1 MNEQNDKKTDRK
13 KDKKKRL
20 CLSILALIML
30 LFVPVSAYA
39 SEIKSDGKTTQAM
52 EEENKTVRVGY
63 FPYANFQEG
72 GYGEHKQGAGYEYL
86 QKISYITGWKY
97 EYVYGSFKECLDMLA
112 DGEIDLLGSVSYTPE
127 RAESIDYSTY
137 AEGTER
143 YWLYTREEHADLA
156 DGDLKQ
162 MNGCRIGA
170 TDGSYQKE
178 LLGKWLDSNQIQAEV
193 VICKGYDEMIEKLD
207 ADELDAL
214 VIPVLSVN
222 SDFIAIANIG
232 ASDCYF
238 GVSKSRPDLLKEL
251 NSAMEEINN
260 TETDYSSKL
269 YARYEGKAVINYAL
283 NKEEKQWLDAHE
295 NTICVGYLKDNLPF
309 CGEENGKLT
318 GILGTVLDT
327 VQEKYKI
334 TIKVVPCSTG
344 EQMNEALQSGE
355 IDIAGPIIQDL
366 YTQEQFQV
374 ILTDEIFDITP
385 VVIYKGNEYRS
396 SLSTIAATD
405 TSLYS
410 ELMVSFLFPDAEIK
424 QYDTQEECLEAV
436 ANGKA
441 GATVIPS
448 SKINLLNESPMTKS
462 LSFAEM
468 AKRQELALFT
478 TRENR
483 RAATIINKAIEQSSN
498 VLNGVV
504 LAQNSVSEKKMTL
517 QDVFAE
523 YGGLAVGVS
532 FVIIF
537 VLLLLVYSL
546 SVSRK
551 KQMEALKEAQD
562 ANAANIA
569 KTTFLNHMSHDI
581 RTPMNAIVGFTDI
594 AMKRKPDKE
603 VENCLKKIRQS
614 SEYLMT
620 LINDV
625 LDISRIESGKLEY
638 KPVPVDFRNMTDTVL
653 SIARG
658 YIENRDLNFCVSRE
672 ELKTP
677 YVMADE
683 LRIREVLLNIISNAV
698 KFTKDGGTI
707 SFAAENAPG
716 NDDHHIIIRY
726 RISDTGIG
734 MSEAFQSRIF
744 DEFTQENDGART
756 SYKGTGL
763 GMAIAKKYVDLM
775 GGKIEVSSRQG
786 VGSTFTVEI
795 PLRIAEQI
803 LTEKEEKLRKDMDL
817 HGLHVLLA
825 EDNDLNAEIAVSL
838 LEEQG
843 MIVTRAA
850 DGKSALI
857 QFCNTAPGTFD
868 LILMDIMMPEM
879 NGYETTKA
887 IRNLSNRPDGKEIP
901 IIAMTANAFAED
913 VQAAL
918 DAGMDDHVAKPMD
931 MDILISAIEKCVKR

>member
-1 MNEQNDKKTDRK
+1 MNRKIEKRIRK
-13 KDKKKRL
+13 KGKKKRL
-20 CLSILALIML
+20 CLSILILIVL
-30 LFVPVSAYA
+30 LFVPLSAYA
-39 SEIKSDGKTTQAM
+39 SEIKSDGKTTQVI

-112 DGEIDLLGSVSYTPE
+112 DGEIDILGSVSYTPK
-127 RAESIDYSTY
+127 RAESIDFSTY
-137 AEGTER
+137 AAGTER
-143 YWLYTREEHADLA
+143 YWIYTREDHTDLT
-156 DGDLKQ
+156 DGDPKQ

-170 TDGSYQKE
+170 ADGSYQKE
-178 LLGKWLDSNQIQAEV
+178 LLEKWLDSNQIQAEV
-193 VICKGYDEMIEKLD
+193 VGCKDYDEMIEKLD

-214 VIPVLSVN
+214 VIPALSVN
-222 SDFIAIANIG
+222 SDFITVANIG

-251 NSAMEEINN
+251 NSALEEINN
-260 TETDYSSKL
+260 PETDYSSKL
-269 YARYEGKAVINYAL
+269 YARYEGKAAIKYEL

-295 NTICVGYLKDNLPF
+295 NTIRVGYLKDNLPF

-334 TIKVVPCSTG
+334 MIKAVPCSTG
-344 EQMNEALQSGE
+344 EEMNEELQSGK
-355 IDIAGPIIQDL
+355 IDIAGPIIQDF

-374 ILTDEIFDITP
+374 VLTDEIFDITP
-385 VVIYKGNEYRS
+385 VVIYKGNEYS
-396 SLSTIAATD
+396 NSLSTIAATE

-410 ELMVSFLFPDAEIK
+410 ELMVSLLFPDSEIK
-424 QYDTQEECLEAV
+424 QYGTQEECLEAV
-436 ANGKA
+436 ANGKV

-448 SKINLLNESPMTKS
+448 SKINLLNESSLTKS

-468 AKRQELALFT
+468 AKRQELGMFT

-498 VLNGVV
+498 ILNGVV

-517 QDVFAE
+517 QDVLAE
-523 YGGLAVGVS
+523 YAGLAVGVS
-532 FVIIF
+532 SVIIF

-551 KQMEALKEAQD
+551 KQMEALKEARD

-625 LDISRIESGKLEY
+625 LDISHIESGKLEY
-638 KPVPVDFRNMTDTVL
+638 KPVPADLRDMINTVL

-658 YIENRDLNFCVSRE
+658 YIENRDLNLYVSRE

-698 KFTKDGGTI
+698 KFTKDGGSI
-707 SFAAENAPG
+707 SLVAENAPG
-716 NDDHHIIIRY
+716 NDEHHIIVRY

-734 MSEAFQSRIF
+734 MSEEFQTRIF
-744 DEFTQENDGART
+744 DEFSQENNGART

-763 GMAIAKKYVDLM
+763 GMAIAKQYVDLM

-795 PLRIAEQI
+795 PLLIAEHVE
-803 LTEKEEKLRKDMDL
+803 TEEKEKLKKDMDL

-825 EDNDLNAEIAVSL
+825 EDNDLNAEIAIVL
-838 LEEQG
+838 LEEKG
-843 MIVTRAA
+843 MIVTRAV
-850 DGKSALI
+850 DGKSALT
-857 QFCNTAPGTFD
+857 QFCNTDPGTFD

-887 IRNLSNRPDGKEIP
+887 IRNLSDRPDGKKIP

-918 DAGMDDHVAKPMD
+918 NAGMDDHVAKPVD
-931 MDILISAIEKCVKR
+931 MEIITSVITKYVER